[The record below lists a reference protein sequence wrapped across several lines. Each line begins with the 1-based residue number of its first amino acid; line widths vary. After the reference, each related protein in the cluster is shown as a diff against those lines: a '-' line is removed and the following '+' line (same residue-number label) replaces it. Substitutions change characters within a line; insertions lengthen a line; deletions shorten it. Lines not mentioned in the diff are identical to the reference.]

1 MSTPLFGAAGIDAPL
16 LIFFFYSPSPCV
28 NKIVSPPECAD
39 TISYL
44 CLFLGIDFMVFIK
57 LRVLVGRKKKSI
69 CSSDVICLTFSSLGV
84 MNGKVKK
91 QMTKLVDGKR
101 SHHEMCVWVAAI
113 LFCLFLVNFK
123 SEHKKN

>member
-1 MSTPLFGAAGIDAPL
+1 MS
-16 LIFFFYSPSPCV
+16 FFRYRFHGFYQIKGPCW
-28 NKIVSPPECAD
+28 EE
-39 TISYL
+39 
-44 CLFLGIDFMVFIK
+44 
-57 LRVLVGRKKKSI
+57 KKSI

-123 SEHKKN
+123 SENKKN